1 MQIPEEFL
9 TIKEFSESKFK
20 EKGSLFI
27 GQSHPV
33 QSEAEALE
41 ILERTRKK
49 YYDATHHCYAY
60 RLSSGETKYS
70 DAGEPTGTAGIRILN
85 AIEHFSL
92 TNIIV
97 ISIRYFGGTK
107 LGVGPLGKAYY
118 NSAYTSLEGAEIL
131 KKICYKKV
139 IITSGFE
146 FISQLHHA
154 LSKVTS
160 RILNTYYE
168 EKVSLECLVIP
179 KDLPRLVNFL
189 NETLSGKVQINDKNE
204 HIYL

>member
-27 GQSHPV
+27 GQSYPV
-33 QSEAEALE
+33 TSEGEAQE
-41 ILERTRKK
+41 ILERTKKK

-60 RLSSGETKYS
+60 RLAQGETKYS

-92 TNIIV
+92 SNIIV

-118 NSAYTSLEGAEIL
+118 NSAFTSLEAAE
-131 KKICYKKV
+131 KVRKTCYKK
-139 IITSGFE
+139 ILITSGFD
-146 FISQLHHA
+146 FISHVHHA
-154 LSKVTS
+154 LSKAS
-160 RILNTYYE
+160 SKILNTYYE
-168 EKVSLECLVIP
+168 EKVSLECLVVP
-179 KDLPRLVNFL
+179 KDLPLLYNFF
-189 NETLSGKVQINDKNE
+189 NETLSGKVQIEDKNE
-204 HIYL
+204 YIYI